1 MDDIKTPKKDDS
13 VPLSEPTLQSIAQ
26 KPTRLEDEIIEDEI
40 IIDDSK
46 EPTNMPKSPK
56 KSKNIFKK
64 FFFHLIKQYILD
76 IHFSCS
82 ITVPVIK
89 IKLGYD
95 INIFLIS

>member
-56 KSKNIFKK
+56 KSKNIF
-64 FFFHLIKQYILD
+64 
-76 IHFSCS
+76 
-82 ITVPVIK
+82 
-89 IKLGYD
+89 
-95 INIFLIS
+95 N